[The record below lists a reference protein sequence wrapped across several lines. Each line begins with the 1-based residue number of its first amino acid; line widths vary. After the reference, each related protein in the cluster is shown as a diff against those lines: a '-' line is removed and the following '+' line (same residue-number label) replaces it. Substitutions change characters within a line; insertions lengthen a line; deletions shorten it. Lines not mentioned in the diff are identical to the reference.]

1 MVAGN
6 RLYVRLA
13 STDFFEPRD
22 FYVIVR
28 KDQKALLDEINY
40 GIKHLEPSI
49 KLEQQANKAR
59 REFLCNMSHDIRMPM
74 NAIIGF
80 TDIAKQQTQDADT
93 MGCLEKISSS
103 SKHLLDLINNVLDIS
118 RIESGT
124 DENKPVS
131 AERPEGARIPIIA
144 MTANAFVEDVEA
156 ARAVGMDAHLAKPID
171 MDEVLQ
177 TLRRCLQKRK

>member
-1 MVAGN
+1 M
-6 RLYVRLA
+6 RLA

-49 KLEQQANKAR
+49 KLEQQANKAL

-124 DENKPVS
+124 DEYKPVS
-131 AERPEGARIPIIA
+131 AERPKGARIPIIA
-144 MTANAFVEDVEA
+144 MTANTFEEDIFR
-156 ARAVGMDAHLAKPID
+156 ARDAGMNDHAAKPVDIVKLKK
-171 MDEVLQ
+171 MVQRLV
-177 TLRRCLQKRK
+177 TSV

>member
-1 MVAGN
+1 M
-6 RLYVRLA
+6 RLA

-93 MGCLEKISSS
+93 MGCLEKISSRRFCRLCADACKRENS
-103 SKHLLDLINNVLDIS
+103 IVSNAKSVSKALL
-118 RIESGT
+118 
-124 DENKPVS
+124 
-131 AERPEGARIPIIA
+131 
-144 MTANAFVEDVEA
+144 
-156 ARAVGMDAHLAKPID
+156 
-171 MDEVLQ
+171 
-177 TLRRCLQKRK
+177 